1 MAMIRSE
8 SESSAESRSFNIFMD
23 MFFVDGF
30 FDDLSDTEWGI
41 SGGVKIFGSDMEGT
55 LGLSPLIDLVELH

>member
-1 MAMIRSE
+1 
-8 SESSAESRSFNIFMD
+8 MD

>member
-1 MAMIRSE
+1 
-8 SESSAESRSFNIFMD
+8 MD
-23 MFFVDGF
+23 MFLVDGF

-41 SGGVKIFGSDMEGT
+41 SGGVEILGSGVEGA